1 MGGVAGVTYDNHWSA
16 LAAGPGTCSDVI
28 GVSGFSADIR
38 VTKTA
43 SPAQLVIGDVVT
55 FALNVS
61 NNGPSNATGVIAT
74 DSLPPQVSYLG
85 NTCGASYAA
94 PVLTWSIGNLAAG
107 SQANCSVTATVVA
120 AGTIEN
126 VVVVTGNQIDPVT
139 ANNSATVQINAGATR
154 PVAVPTSGQ
163 GGTLALLSLMG
174 LLGLLF
180 ARRGIR

>member
-1 MGGVAGVTYDNHWSA
+1 M
-16 LAAGPGTCSDVI
+16 
-28 GVSGFSADIR
+28 
-38 VTKTA
+38 
-43 SPAQLVIGDVVT
+43 
-55 FALNVS
+55 
-61 NNGPSNATGVIAT
+61 
-74 DSLPPQVSYLG
+74 
-85 NTCGASYAA
+85 
-94 PVLTWSIGNLAAG
+94 LTWSIGNLAAG